1 MSPRRT
7 NIITLLLLLA
17 FSGGALGLFLTR
29 PSNFLLAADRLNRD
43 DRGPL
48 RSLPA
53 LPQEKSGRKNK
64 AQNEKSKTVPPVRFD
79 PVSRNIEGW
88 KVHVDP
94 ALLKGNARSEEKR
107 TLQMLANHLQ
117 RIKILVPT
125 KPLKKL
131 QTVEIWIEKEHPI
144 LKAMQ
149 YHPSK
154 RWLTDHGH
162 DPRLAKKVHITRA
175 HQLLSRQ
182 QLLKHPAVILHELA
196 HGFHDQ
202 ILGFDDPR
210 IEDAYES
217 AKKQGIY
224 EQVLLYTGRTVRH
237 YGLSNAKEYFAEGT
251 EAYFYRN
258 DFYPFVRAE
267 LKRHDPQF
275 HDVLQEIWGPAK

>member
-1 MSPRRT
+1 MSQRRT
-7 NIITLLLLLA
+7 NMIPMLCIA
-17 FSGGALGLFLTR
+17 FSVGVTGLCPASPATGPLSAGQ
-29 PSNFLLAADRLNRD
+29 SNHDT
-43 DRGPL
+43 RGPL
-48 RSLPA
+48 RSLPP
-53 LPQEKSGRKNK
+53 LQQEQCGRKK
-64 AQNEKSKTVPPVRFD
+64 EEQKDKSNTVPPVRFD
-79 PVSRNIEGW
+79 PVPRNIEGW
-88 KVHVDP
+88 KVHIDP
-94 ALLKGNARSEEKR
+94 ALLKGDDRSEEQR
-107 TLQMLANHLQ
+107 ALQMLANHLQ
-117 RIKILVPT
+117 RIKILVPA

-131 QTVEIWIEKEHPI
+131 QTVEIWIEKEHPT

-202 ILGFDDPR
+202 ILGFDDQR
-210 IEDAYES
+210 IRDAYES

-237 YGLSNAKEYFAEGT
+237 YGLNNAKEYFAEGT

-267 LKRHDPQF
+267 LKRHDPRF